1 MSLTGLSA
9 TIKIILKGV
18 IFKAMAKIRNSTLIA
33 SSDLLK
39 QNQISNVAY
48 PVRPKISAEICR
60 GAEV

>member
-1 MSLTGLSA
+1 
-9 TIKIILKGV
+9 
-18 IFKAMAKIRNSTLIA
+18 MAKIRNSTLIA

-48 PVRPKISAEICR
+48 PVRPKIFIEICR